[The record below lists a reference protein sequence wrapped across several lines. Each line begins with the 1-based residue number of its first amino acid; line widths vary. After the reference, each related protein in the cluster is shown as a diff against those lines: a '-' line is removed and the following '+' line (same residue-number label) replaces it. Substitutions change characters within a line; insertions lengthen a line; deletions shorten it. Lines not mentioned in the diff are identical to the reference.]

1 MMKLPFTY
9 RFLSPV
15 QQARAWFNLTID
27 ADCQRG
33 EIYIGP
39 HGVIWHRLWEGE
51 NISPQEDIWIGWHCE
66 GDEAN
71 PEWWFTYGAT
81 VEDLVRC
88 WLCLPFS
95 DGSVKTGEFGDVEGL
110 PPRPTLHAITLQQS
124 SARSDTE
131 DQPPPPEGEPPSV
144 TEEREQLAAWERK
157 EKEMKDAGIPIPPPP
172 VEPIPESAKRL
183 KYPWLLDLM

>member
-1 MMKLPFTY
+1 MLKLPFTY
-9 RFLSPV
+9 SFLSPV

-39 HGVIWHRLWEGE
+39 HGVIWHRLWQGE
-51 NISPQEDIWIGWHCE
+51 NILPQEDIWIGWLCE

-81 VEDLVRC
+81 VEDLLRC
-88 WLCLPFS
+88 WLRVPFS

-110 PPRPTLHAITLQQS
+110 PPPPTLHATTLQQS

-144 TEEREQLAAWERK
+144 TEEHEQLGTKGRGKRK
-157 EKEMKDAGIPIPPPP
+157 K
-172 VEPIPESAKRL
+172 
-183 KYPWLLDLM
+183 